1 MANIFRNGKLYRFVD
16 AKAYVKRLAKGKA
29 AQIRAEKDACVLA
42 RPAVQGEIIPVFTK
56 NGYLEAVERG
66 VSGNIVVT
74 RCDLSA
80 RPIVDSF
87 GHVNTWQMSAETFE
101 EMYDSAGMRPEDG
114 LTRPK
119 GGVQQFIQADDDVA
133 IMVPWGE
140 DGALIPETI
149 DRDSWLNI
157 TDDEDIYGVA
167 TEEFRET
174 YHIIEWL

>member
-16 AKAYVKRLAKGKA
+16 AKGYVKRLAKGKA

-80 RPIVDSF
+80 RPIVDK
-87 GHVNTWQMSAETFE
+87 
-101 EMYDSAGMRPEDG
+101 YDSAGMRPEDG
-114 LTRPK
+114 FTRPK